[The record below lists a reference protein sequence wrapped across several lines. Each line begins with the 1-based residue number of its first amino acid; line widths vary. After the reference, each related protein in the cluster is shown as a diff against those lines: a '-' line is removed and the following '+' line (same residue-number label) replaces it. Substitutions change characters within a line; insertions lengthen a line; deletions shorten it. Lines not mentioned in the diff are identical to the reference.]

1 MSAFFRREFGQA
13 AIEDRLGG
21 ADQLHHGDIAGSDLR
36 LDGLEDAAKRRPLG
50 HRIERAARSG
60 IDDVGGFKRGRDTAM
75 DHRLSRGSGNAE
87 ERGEAIMLKLHDEL
101 ITELSN
107 SLTTQNYN
115 PVVVANHRLYARAFL
130 DYSAE
135 CDIQVETVTPQQVDQ
150 YFGYA
155 VQDFEIQYGRPP
167 SARWHMLPRT
177 AIAKL
182 LRLAQGNWP
191 PDAEMIGPDDEHR
204 HEICRE
210 YEAWSR
216 EERGLASAS
225 IAASMWEARNF
236 SRWQFDRAG
245 AASLETL
252 SIVDIDLY
260 MDMRAPGLRRKSL
273 ADVAERLRSV
283 VRHSHRTGRIPTDS
297 TPHIIGP
304 MLYAYED
311 VPSTSERSQIAAVSA
326 TTQED
331 RSPRGLRD
339 YAILQSLA
347 TYGSREGEI
356 CRLRLDDV
364 DWRAESLRICHT
376 KTNAYSYMPLMVTV
390 GEASSDYS
398 RLGRPQVEVR
408 EIFVRSCAPY
418 IAMTNSYG
426 MIRGRLAAAGVVPAG
441 KRGPHVFRHARAVEM
456 SRASFR
462 PGSVPTYRWFLCT
475 FEDVARRH
483 PAVDRQM
490 LDAWSKEMQ
499 KRWRLSTSLNQVCSV
514 DRFLDHLVEI
524 GSIADNPVA
533 VLRRQYNVKQSKP
546 IWRASA
552 SANPDGASAALRRPA
567 PFGSSSGDFMR
578 EHVALMRSRGYQY
591 ETQAHWLLRFDRF
604 LQATPDST
612 GAS

>member
-1 MSAFFRREFGQA
+1 
-13 AIEDRLGG
+13 
-21 ADQLHHGDIAGSDLR
+21 
-36 LDGLEDAAKRRPLG
+36 
-50 HRIERAARSG
+50 
-60 IDDVGGFKRGRDTAM
+60 
-75 DHRLSRGSGNAE
+75 
-87 ERGEAIMLKLHDEL
+87 MLKLHDEL

-130 DYSAE
+130 DYLAE

-210 YEAWSR
+210 YEAWLR

-225 IAASMWEARNF
+225 IAALMWEARNF
-236 SRWQFDRAG
+236 LRWQFDRAG

-283 VRHSHRTGRIPTDS
+283 VRHLHRTGRIPTDL

-311 VPSTSERSQIAAVSA
+311 VPSTLDKSQIAAVLGA
-326 TTQED
+326 TKED
-331 RSPRGLRD
+331 QSPRGLRD
-339 YAILQSLA
+339 YAILQMLA
-347 TYGSREGEI
+347 TYGLREGEI
-356 CRLRLDDV
+356 CRLRLEDV
-364 DWRAESLRICHT
+364 NWRGESLRIRHT
-376 KTNAYSYMPLMVTV
+376 KTNAYSYMPLLAHV
-390 GEASSDYS
+390 GEALLDYL
-398 RLGRPQVEVR
+398 RLGRPGTEIR
-408 EIFVRSCAPY
+408 EIFIRSLAPY
-418 IAMTNSYG
+418 TAITNLYG
-426 MIRGRLAAAGVVPAG
+426 MIRGRLAAAGVEPAG

-456 SRASFR
+456 LRAS
-462 PGSVPTYRWFLCT
+462 VPQKIIG
-475 FEDVARRH
+475 DVLGHR
-483 PAVDRQM
+483 
-490 LDAWSKEMQ
+490 
-499 KRWRLSTSLNQVCSV
+499 STESTNAYLKLAT
-514 DRFLDHLVEI
+514 DD
-524 GSIADNPVA
+524 
-533 VLRRQYNVKQSKP
+533 LR
-546 IWRASA
+546 A
-552 SANPDGASAALRRPA
+552 
-567 PFGSSSGDFMR
+567 
-578 EHVALMRSRGYQY
+578 VALDVPGTEVLS
-591 ETQAHWLLRFDRF
+591 
-604 LQATPDST
+604 
-612 GAS
+612 

>member
-1 MSAFFRREFGQA
+1 
-13 AIEDRLGG
+13 
-21 ADQLHHGDIAGSDLR
+21 
-36 LDGLEDAAKRRPLG
+36 
-50 HRIERAARSG
+50 
-60 IDDVGGFKRGRDTAM
+60 
-75 DHRLSRGSGNAE
+75 
-87 ERGEAIMLKLHDEL
+87 MLKLHDEL

-107 SLTTQNYN
+107 SLTTQNDN

-130 DYSAE
+130 DYLAE

-210 YEAWSR
+210 YEAWLR

-225 IAASMWEARNF
+225 IAALMWEARNF
-236 SRWQFDRAG
+236 LRWQFDRAG

-283 VRHSHRTGRIPTDS
+283 VRHLHRTGRIPTDL

-311 VPSTSERSQIAAVSA
+311 VPSTLERSQIAAVLA

-339 YAILQSLA
+339 YAILQLLA
-347 TYGSREGEI
+347 TYGLREGEI

-390 GEASSDYS
+390 GEALLDYL

-418 IAMTNSYG
+418 IAMTNLYG

-456 SRASFR
+456 LRAS
-462 PGSVPTYRWFLCT
+462 VPQKIIGDVLGHRSTESTNTYLKLAT
-475 FEDVARRH
+475 D
-483 PAVDRQM
+483 D
-490 LDAWSKEMQ
+490 
-499 KRWRLSTSLNQVCSV
+499 
-514 DRFLDHLVEI
+514 
-524 GSIADNPVA
+524 
-533 VLRRQYNVKQSKP
+533 LR
-546 IWRASA
+546 A
-552 SANPDGASAALRRPA
+552 
-567 PFGSSSGDFMR
+567 
-578 EHVALMRSRGYQY
+578 VALEVPGMEVLS
-591 ETQAHWLLRFDRF
+591 
-604 LQATPDST
+604 
-612 GAS
+612 

>member
-1 MSAFFRREFGQA
+1 
-13 AIEDRLGG
+13 
-21 ADQLHHGDIAGSDLR
+21 
-36 LDGLEDAAKRRPLG
+36 
-50 HRIERAARSG
+50 
-60 IDDVGGFKRGRDTAM
+60 
-75 DHRLSRGSGNAE
+75 
-87 ERGEAIMLKLHDEL
+87 MLKLHDEL

-130 DYSAE
+130 DYLAE

-210 YEAWSR
+210 YEAWLR

-225 IAASMWEARNF
+225 IAALMWEARNF
-236 SRWQFDRAG
+236 LRWQFDRAG

-283 VRHSHRTGRIPTDS
+283 VRHLHRTGRIPTDL

-311 VPSTSERSQIAAVSA
+311 VPSTLERSQIAAVLA

-339 YAILQSLA
+339 YAILQLLA
-347 TYGSREGEI
+347 TYGLREGEI

-390 GEASSDYS
+390 GEALLDYL

-418 IAMTNSYG
+418 IAMTNLYG

-441 KRGPHVFRHARAVEM
+441 RRGPHVFRHARAVEM
-456 SRASFR
+456 LRAS
-462 PGSVPTYRWFLCT
+462 VPQKIIG
-475 FEDVARRH
+475 DVLGHR
-483 PAVDRQM
+483 
-490 LDAWSKEMQ
+490 
-499 KRWRLSTSLNQVCSV
+499 ST
-514 DRFLDHLVEI
+514 E
-524 GSIADNPVA
+524 
-533 VLRRQYNVKQSKP
+533 
-546 IWRASA
+546 
-552 SANPDGASAALRRPA
+552 
-567 PFGSSSGDFMR
+567 
-578 EHVALMRSRGYQY
+578 
-591 ETQAHWLLRFDRF
+591 
-604 LQATPDST
+604 ST
-612 GAS
+612 NT

>member
-1 MSAFFRREFGQA
+1 
-13 AIEDRLGG
+13 
-21 ADQLHHGDIAGSDLR
+21 
-36 LDGLEDAAKRRPLG
+36 
-50 HRIERAARSG
+50 
-60 IDDVGGFKRGRDTAM
+60 
-75 DHRLSRGSGNAE
+75 
-87 ERGEAIMLKLHDEL
+87 MLKLHDEL

-130 DYSAE
+130 DYLAE

-210 YEAWSR
+210 YEAWLR

-225 IAASMWEARNF
+225 IAALMWEARNF
-236 SRWQFDRAG
+236 LRWQFDRAG

-283 VRHSHRTGRIPTDS
+283 VRHLHRTGRIPTDL

-304 MLYAYED
+304 MLDAYED
-311 VPSTSERSQIAAVSA
+311 VPSTLERSQIAAVLA

-339 YAILQSLA
+339 YAILQLLA
-347 TYGSREGEI
+347 TYGLREGEI

-390 GEASSDYS
+390 GEALLDYL

-418 IAMTNSYG
+418 IAMTNLYG

-456 SRASFR
+456 LRAS
-462 PGSVPTYRWFLCT
+462 VPQKIIGDVLGHRSTESTNTYLKLAT
-475 FEDVARRH
+475 D
-483 PAVDRQM
+483 D
-490 LDAWSKEMQ
+490 
-499 KRWRLSTSLNQVCSV
+499 
-514 DRFLDHLVEI
+514 
-524 GSIADNPVA
+524 
-533 VLRRQYNVKQSKP
+533 LR
-546 IWRASA
+546 A
-552 SANPDGASAALRRPA
+552 
-567 PFGSSSGDFMR
+567 
-578 EHVALMRSRGYQY
+578 VALEVPGMEVLS
-591 ETQAHWLLRFDRF
+591 
-604 LQATPDST
+604 
-612 GAS
+612 

>member
-1 MSAFFRREFGQA
+1 
-13 AIEDRLGG
+13 
-21 ADQLHHGDIAGSDLR
+21 
-36 LDGLEDAAKRRPLG
+36 
-50 HRIERAARSG
+50 
-60 IDDVGGFKRGRDTAM
+60 
-75 DHRLSRGSGNAE
+75 
-87 ERGEAIMLKLHDEL
+87 MLKLHDEL

-130 DYSAE
+130 DYLAE

-210 YEAWSR
+210 YEAWLR

-225 IAASMWEARNF
+225 IAALMWEARNF
-236 SRWQFDRAG
+236 LRWQFDRAG

-283 VRHSHRTGRIPTDS
+283 VRHLHRTGRIPTDL

-311 VPSTSERSQIAAVSA
+311 VPSTLERSQIAAVLA

-339 YAILQSLA
+339 YAILQLLA
-347 TYGSREGEI
+347 TYGLREGEI

-390 GEASSDYS
+390 GEALLDYL

-418 IAMTNSYG
+418 IAMTNLYG

-456 SRASFR
+456 LRAS
-462 PGSVPTYRWFLCT
+462 VPQKIIG
-475 FEDVARRH
+475 DVLGHR
-483 PAVDRQM
+483 
-490 LDAWSKEMQ
+490 
-499 KRWRLSTSLNQVCSV
+499 STESTNAYLKLAT
-514 DRFLDHLVEI
+514 DD
-524 GSIADNPVA
+524 
-533 VLRRQYNVKQSKP
+533 LR
-546 IWRASA
+546 A
-552 SANPDGASAALRRPA
+552 
-567 PFGSSSGDFMR
+567 
-578 EHVALMRSRGYQY
+578 VALDVPGT
-591 ETQAHWLLRFDRF
+591 ELL
-604 LQATPDST
+604 S
-612 GAS
+612 

>member
-1 MSAFFRREFGQA
+1 
-13 AIEDRLGG
+13 
-21 ADQLHHGDIAGSDLR
+21 
-36 LDGLEDAAKRRPLG
+36 
-50 HRIERAARSG
+50 
-60 IDDVGGFKRGRDTAM
+60 
-75 DHRLSRGSGNAE
+75 
-87 ERGEAIMLKLHDEL
+87 MLKLHDEL

-130 DYSAE
+130 DYLAE
-135 CDIQVETVTPQQVDQ
+135 CNIQVETVTPQQVDQ

-210 YEAWSR
+210 YEAWLR

-225 IAASMWEARNF
+225 IAALMWEARNF
-236 SRWQFDRAG
+236 LRWQFDRAG

-283 VRHSHRTGRIPTDS
+283 VRHLHRTGRIPTDL

-311 VPSTSERSQIAAVSA
+311 VPSTLERSQIAAVLA

-339 YAILQSLA
+339 YAILQLLA
-347 TYGSREGEI
+347 TYGLREGEI

-390 GEASSDYS
+390 GEALLDYL

-418 IAMTNSYG
+418 IAMTNLYG

-456 SRASFR
+456 LRAS
-462 PGSVPTYRWFLCT
+462 VPQKIIGDVLGHRSTESTNTYLQLAT
-475 FEDVARRH
+475 D
-483 PAVDRQM
+483 D
-490 LDAWSKEMQ
+490 
-499 KRWRLSTSLNQVCSV
+499 
-514 DRFLDHLVEI
+514 
-524 GSIADNPVA
+524 
-533 VLRRQYNVKQSKP
+533 LR
-546 IWRASA
+546 A
-552 SANPDGASAALRRPA
+552 
-567 PFGSSSGDFMR
+567 
-578 EHVALMRSRGYQY
+578 VALEVPGMEVLS
-591 ETQAHWLLRFDRF
+591 
-604 LQATPDST
+604 
-612 GAS
+612 

>member
-1 MSAFFRREFGQA
+1 
-13 AIEDRLGG
+13 
-21 ADQLHHGDIAGSDLR
+21 
-36 LDGLEDAAKRRPLG
+36 
-50 HRIERAARSG
+50 
-60 IDDVGGFKRGRDTAM
+60 
-75 DHRLSRGSGNAE
+75 
-87 ERGEAIMLKLHDEL
+87 MLKLHDEL

-107 SLTTQNYN
+107 SLTTQNYT

-130 DYSAE
+130 DYLAE

-210 YEAWSR
+210 YEAWLR

-225 IAASMWEARNF
+225 IAALMWEARNF
-236 SRWQFDRAG
+236 LRWQFDRAG

-283 VRHSHRTGRIPTDS
+283 VRHLHRTGRIPTDL

-311 VPSTSERSQIAAVSA
+311 VPSTLERSQIAAVLA

-339 YAILQSLA
+339 YAILQLLA
-347 TYGSREGEI
+347 TYGLREGEI

-390 GEASSDYS
+390 GEALLDYL

-418 IAMTNSYG
+418 IAMTNLYG

-456 SRASFR
+456 LRAS
-462 PGSVPTYRWFLCT
+462 VPQKIIGDVLGHRSTESTNTYLKLAT
-475 FEDVARRH
+475 D
-483 PAVDRQM
+483 D
-490 LDAWSKEMQ
+490 
-499 KRWRLSTSLNQVCSV
+499 
-514 DRFLDHLVEI
+514 
-524 GSIADNPVA
+524 
-533 VLRRQYNVKQSKP
+533 LR
-546 IWRASA
+546 A
-552 SANPDGASAALRRPA
+552 
-567 PFGSSSGDFMR
+567 
-578 EHVALMRSRGYQY
+578 VALEVPGMEVLS
-591 ETQAHWLLRFDRF
+591 
-604 LQATPDST
+604 
-612 GAS
+612 

>member
-1 MSAFFRREFGQA
+1 
-13 AIEDRLGG
+13 
-21 ADQLHHGDIAGSDLR
+21 
-36 LDGLEDAAKRRPLG
+36 
-50 HRIERAARSG
+50 
-60 IDDVGGFKRGRDTAM
+60 
-75 DHRLSRGSGNAE
+75 
-87 ERGEAIMLKLHDEL
+87 MLKLHDEL

-130 DYSAE
+130 DYLAE

-210 YEAWSR
+210 YEAWLR

-225 IAASMWEARNF
+225 IAALMWEARNF
-236 SRWQFDRAG
+236 LRGQFDRAG

-283 VRHSHRTGRIPTDS
+283 VRHLHRTGRIPTDL

-311 VPSTSERSQIAAVSA
+311 VPSTLERSQIAAVLA

-339 YAILQSLA
+339 YAILQLLA
-347 TYGSREGEI
+347 TYGLREGEI

-390 GEASSDYS
+390 GEALLDYL

-418 IAMTNSYG
+418 IAMTNLYG

-456 SRASFR
+456 LRAS
-462 PGSVPTYRWFLCT
+462 VPQKIIGDVLGHRSTESTNTYLKLAT
-475 FEDVARRH
+475 D
-483 PAVDRQM
+483 D
-490 LDAWSKEMQ
+490 
-499 KRWRLSTSLNQVCSV
+499 
-514 DRFLDHLVEI
+514 
-524 GSIADNPVA
+524 
-533 VLRRQYNVKQSKP
+533 LR
-546 IWRASA
+546 A
-552 SANPDGASAALRRPA
+552 
-567 PFGSSSGDFMR
+567 
-578 EHVALMRSRGYQY
+578 VALEVPGMEVLS
-591 ETQAHWLLRFDRF
+591 
-604 LQATPDST
+604 
-612 GAS
+612 

>member
-1 MSAFFRREFGQA
+1 
-13 AIEDRLGG
+13 
-21 ADQLHHGDIAGSDLR
+21 
-36 LDGLEDAAKRRPLG
+36 
-50 HRIERAARSG
+50 
-60 IDDVGGFKRGRDTAM
+60 
-75 DHRLSRGSGNAE
+75 
-87 ERGEAIMLKLHDEL
+87 MLKLHDEL

-130 DYSAE
+130 DYLAE

-210 YEAWSR
+210 YEAWLR

-225 IAASMWEARNF
+225 IAALMWEARNF
-236 SRWQFDRAG
+236 LRWQFDRAG

-283 VRHSHRTGRIPTDS
+283 VRHLHRTGRIPTDL

-311 VPSTSERSQIAAVSA
+311 VPSTLERSQIAAVLA

-339 YAILQSLA
+339 YAILQLLA
-347 TYGSREGEI
+347 TYGLREGEI

-390 GEASSDYS
+390 GEALLDYL

-418 IAMTNSYG
+418 IAMTNLYG

-456 SRASFR
+456 LRASVPQKIIGDVLGHRSTESTNTYLKLATDDLRAVALEVPGMEFR

-490 LDAWSKEMQ
+490 LDAWLKEMQ
-499 KRWRLSTSLNQVCSV
+499 KRWRLSTLLNQVCIV

-524 GSIADNPVA
+524 GLIADNPVA
-533 VLRRQYNVKQSKP
+533 ALRRRYNVKQSKP
-546 IWRASA
+546 IWRALA
-552 SANPDGASAALRRPA
+552 SPNPDESLAALRRPA
-567 PFGSSSGDFMR
+567 PFGSVLGDFMQD
-578 EHVALMRSRGYQY
+578 HVMLMRSRGYQY
-591 ETQAHWLLRFDRF
+591 EAQAHWLLRFDRF
-604 LQATPDST
+604 LQARPDLAEQPLEAMI
-612 GAS
+612 ASWAAAKPTRNHAAECQKLA

>member
-1 MSAFFRREFGQA
+1 
-13 AIEDRLGG
+13 
-21 ADQLHHGDIAGSDLR
+21 
-36 LDGLEDAAKRRPLG
+36 
-50 HRIERAARSG
+50 
-60 IDDVGGFKRGRDTAM
+60 
-75 DHRLSRGSGNAE
+75 
-87 ERGEAIMLKLHDEL
+87 MLKLHDEL

-130 DYSAE
+130 DYLAE

-210 YEAWSR
+210 YEAWLR

-225 IAASMWEARNF
+225 IAALMWEARNF
-236 SRWQFDRAG
+236 LRWQFDRAG

-283 VRHSHRTGRIPTDS
+283 VRHLHRTGRIPTDL

-311 VPSTSERSQIAAVSA
+311 VPSTLERSQIAAVLA

-339 YAILQSLA
+339 YAILQLLA
-347 TYGSREGEI
+347 TYGLREGEI

-390 GEASSDYS
+390 GEALLDYL

-418 IAMTNSYG
+418 IAMTNLYG
-426 MIRGRLAAAGVVPAG
+426 MIRGRLATAGVELPG
-441 KRGPHVFRHARAVEM
+441 KRGPHVFRHARAVELL
-456 SRASFR
+456 RASVPQKIIGDVLGHR
-462 PGSVPTYRWFLCT
+462 STESTNAYLKLATEDLRAVALEVPGSEV
-475 FEDVARRH
+475 
-483 PAVDRQM
+483 
-490 LDAWSKEMQ
+490 
-499 KRWRLSTSLNQVCSV
+499 LS
-514 DRFLDHLVEI
+514 
-524 GSIADNPVA
+524 
-533 VLRRQYNVKQSKP
+533 
-546 IWRASA
+546 
-552 SANPDGASAALRRPA
+552 
-567 PFGSSSGDFMR
+567 
-578 EHVALMRSRGYQY
+578 
-591 ETQAHWLLRFDRF
+591 
-604 LQATPDST
+604 
-612 GAS
+612 